1 MVPVIVLAV
10 ASGFALSAALLWLFG
25 RRLTHQMAAGQA
37 VTVQTAVDTAV
48 SVVGDKLTDQMAAGS
63 RELDLR
69 GRTFADKVADLSGE
83 LRHLGDAVSSMRS
96 ERAEQHGQVLAGL
109 EDAARS
115 NEALASTTQSLSE
128 ALASPKA
135 RGQWGE
141 RMADDVLRLAGF
153 VEGVNY
159 RKQSATAGGTVPDF
173 TFLLPHDQVLHMD
186 VKFPIDNYRRFL
198 EAEGDTERHALRKA
212 FLRDVRSRVKELT
225 GRDYADSASTVG
237 YVLMFIPNESIYGFV
252 HEHDAALGDDA
263 LAQRVVL
270 CSPYTLFA
278 VLAVIRQALDCFALE
293 RASDEILESLT
304 GFTSQWDK
312 FCDHLDTVGRRLDSA
327 HRAYEE
333 LSGRRRRQLQRSV
346 DQLDDVRTR
355 RGLGEPPDGDE
366 DGDEHGDDDRDDGI
380 TRLHSLPAG

>member
-1 MVPVIVLAV
+1 MVLVIALAV
-10 ASGFALSAALLWLFG
+10 ASGFMLSAALLWLFG

-69 GRTFADKVADLSGE
+69 GSTFADKVADLSGE
-83 LRHLGDAVSSMRS
+83 LNRVGVAVSSMRS

-109 EDAARS
+109 EEAARS

-128 ALASPKA
+128 VLASPKA

-159 RKQSATAGGTVPDF
+159 RKQSTTAAGTVPDF
-173 TFLLPHDQVLHMD
+173 TFLMPHDQVLHMD
-186 VKFPIDNYRRFL
+186 VKFPVDNYRRFL
-198 EAEGDTERHALRKA
+198 EAEGDTERNALRTA

-225 GRDYADSASTVG
+225 GRDYADRASTVG
-237 YVLMFIPNESIYGFV
+237 YVLMFIPNEGIYGFV
-252 HEHDAALGDDA
+252 HEHDPAFGDDA
-263 LAQRVVL
+263 LAQRVLL

-355 RGLGEPPDGDE
+355 RGLGESADDDDDGDGE
-366 DGDEHGDDDRDDGI
+366 I
-380 TRLHSLPAG
+380 ARLHSLPAG